1 MLYTQIDIFFTKKET
16 HKKTF
21 VGMELYIYLQLIR

>member
-16 HKKTF
+16 SKKTF
-21 VGMELYIYLQLIR
+21 VDMELYIYLQLIR